1 MIRRMILRNLFLV
14 AAVLWTMGAAAAGKV
29 EVTGDTSHGTVQTSV
44 QGSVVTLIVT
54 PAEGYYIRKSD
65 ITASKSF
72 MPMPEARRKTKG
84 VPVSDD
90 LTLVGNDPDDLSQP
104 RTYTVTIPGEEY
116 DVLLD
121 VQFTE
126 RQRITEQMVTLSE
139 TLFVYNE
146 QEQRPTVLVAGLQ
159 EGVDFSVTYAEQT
172 SVTSGTYTL
181 TVAGRSTWQG
191 AVERTYKIFAGGKAE
206 VNKNITGGI
215 IATSVEGLKLTLTVT
230 PADGYYI
237 SKKDIQVEK
246 TFMPVESARRAAPIS
261 EGLTIDGDDPDDLSL
276 PRTYT
281 VELPGWE
288 YDALVNAKFTTRQKL
303 TAGMVS
309 LSATSFVYNGKD
321 QQPQISVRGL
331 VEGRDYIVVF
341 KGTSWSDVG
350 TYSVD
355 IVGRST
361 WIETV
366 SRTYTITKA
375 PSVVTEDPKAL
386 NLIYEGE
393 PQALVSAGDCTG
405 GTLLYSMDGK
415 NYLPELPKATVVGSY
430 TVYYK
435 VQGDANHTDSEAK
448 TVSVVIDKKEI
459 TISGITAEDK
469 VFDRTTAVTL
479 NFGAVVFGGI
489 VEGDALTVTAKG
501 IFVDANAGKDKQVTI
516 SELKLDGQSIGNYRL
531 AAEGQQTTAKGT
543 ITEKVVDKPVVEL
556 SESSFVYDGN
566 AKTPGV
572 VVKDGETV
580 IPATEYTVG
589 YEDNVNV
596 GTAKVII
603 KDVDGGNY
611 TVSGQATFSIVKA
624 TVVISADPVPLQ
636 LTYTGAPQKL
646 ISAGDATGG
655 TLLYSLDGE
664 NYQADLPKAVDAG
677 SYTVYYKVQGDGNHT
692 DSEVKSVTVSIEKK
706 AIIVSGITAMDKVY
720 DMTTA
725 VTLGFDAVIFGGMA
739 EGDELTVT
747 AKGVFVDANAGKDKE
762 VTISELT
769 LDGTSIANYRLAAEG
784 QQTTAKATI
793 TEKVVDKPVIE
804 LSESS
809 FVYDGN
815 AKTPS
820 VVVKDGETVIP
831 ATEYAVDYEDNVNVG
846 AAKVIIKDAESG
858 NYKVSGQAVFSI
870 EKAGSDIAA
879 APVALELFYT
889 GEPQT
894 LITAGDAIGG
904 TLLYSVDG
912 ENYLADLPTGITA
925 GSYTVYYKVEGDG
938 NHADSEVKTVTVVID
953 KKEVAVSGIAAVD
966 KVYDGTTAATL
977 NYDAVVFEGLVQGD
991 VLTVTAKG
999 IFVDANA
1006 GKDKQVTISELKLDG
1021 QSIGNY
1027 QLAAEGQQTIA
1038 TATISKAACVVA
1050 KAPVPSELT
1059 YTGAP
1064 QALAEAG
1071 DATDGVMQYSLDK
1084 AGSFSPAIPTGIEA
1098 GTYTLYYYVAG
1109 DQNHEDTD
1117 VESIS
1122 ITIKEKVIDKPVIEL
1137 AEETF
1142 VYDGTAKTPAVV
1154 VKDGETVI
1162 PASEYTVGYKANV
1175 NAGEAQIIITDAKDG
1190 NYTVSGYAGF
1200 IIKKAQLM
1208 AIADNKL
1215 MELGTPMPELTV
1227 RHKGFVNDETEDV
1240 VSKPSVAIC
1249 EEIADAVAGIYT
1261 IKVLVGEAA
1270 NYDIV
1275 GESGTLTVFVP
1286 QVLADEAGNE
1296 VEASVTIQEDTCH
1309 VVITELTEG
1318 MLSGKEDIP
1327 ASLKDGEG
1335 ETYQVTEVASEAF
1348 DEKPSNVII
1357 ALPEGVSTTNPVTN
1371 VINGD
1376 GTCETLDLTDVS
1388 GFETDKP
1395 LEVENVLYEREV
1407 EKDEAMTVC
1416 LPYDCAVPED
1426 ATVYVLNTTT
1436 DGNVSFTPMEGGTL
1450 EAYQPYLMQLN
1461 QGAPTQQPNK
1471 VRRANEV
1478 EGGKLRLGAKNV
1490 SIAPTQED
1498 AATSVGD
1505 FKLCGTV
1512 KGLTHAEGYNMKA
1525 YVMQPD
1531 LTWRMTASAAAE
1543 DADKQYLAP
1552 FQAYMLMVGGD
1563 GSEVIGTEIEE
1574 VVPAIRVTIGE
1585 AGYAT
1590 TYLSVPVTAPEG
1602 VTVYTGKITEK
1613 NNNKYLMLTELDGTI
1628 PAQTAVILKGNAGTY
1643 TFDIADEADPI
1654 EDNDLKGTSESID
1667 AAGKYVLAKVD
1678 NKVGFYKAGSGMIAA
1693 GKAYLESDANV
1704 KAFYFTEEDETS
1716 INEELRVKS
1725 EESAAAVYDLSG
1737 RLVNSLK
1744 KGVVIVGG
1752 KKILK

>member
-1 MIRRMILRNLFLV
+1 MILRNLFLV

-121 VQFTE
+121 VQFME

-146 QEQRPTVLVAGLQ
+146 QEQRPKVLVAGLQ

-303 TAGMVS
+303 AAGMVS

-361 WIETV
+361 WVETV

-375 PSVVTEDPKAL
+375 PSVVTEDPEAL
-386 NLIYEGE
+386 TLTYVGE
-393 PQALVSAGDCTG
+393 PQTLITAGDCTG
-405 GTLLYSMDGK
+405 GTLLYSLNGE
-415 NYLPELPKATVVGSY
+415 NYLPELPKATIVGSY

-435 VQGDANHTDSEAK
+435 VQGDSNHVDSEVK
-448 TVSVVIDKKEI
+448 TVTVTIGKKDI
-459 TISGITAEDK
+459 TISGIAAEDK
-469 VFDRTTAVTL
+469 VYDMTTAATL
-479 NFGAVVFGGI
+479 NYDAVVFGGL

-501 IFVDANAGKDKQVTI
+501 TFADANAGKDKQVTI
-516 SELKLDGQSIGNYRL
+516 SELKLDGQSIANYQL
-531 AAEGQQTTAKGT
+531 AAEGQQTTGKAT
-543 ITEKVVDKPVVEL
+543 ITEKVVDNPAVEL

-580 IPATEYTVG
+580 IPATEYAVG

-603 KDVDGGNY
+603 KDVENGNY
-611 TVSGQATFSIVKA
+611 TVSGQATFSIEKA
-624 TVVISADPVPLQ
+624 GSDIAAAPVALE
-636 LTYTGAPQKL
+636 LVYIGAPQTL

-655 TLLYSLDGE
+655 TLLYSVDGE

-692 DSEVKSVTVSIEKK
+692 DSEVKSVTVGIEKK

-747 AKGVFVDANAGKDKE
+747 AKGVFVDANAGKDKQ
-762 VTISELT
+762 VAISGLV
-769 LDGTSIANYRLAAEG
+769 LGGQSIANYRLAAEG
-784 QQTTAKATI
+784 QQTGATATI
-793 TEKVVDKPVIE
+793 KK
-804 LSESS
+804 
-809 FVYDGN
+809 
-815 AKTPS
+815 A
-820 VVVKDGETVIP
+820 
-831 ATEYAVDYEDNVNVG
+831 
-846 AAKVIIKDAESG
+846 SG
-858 NYKVSGQAVFSI
+858 NVAK
-870 EKAGSDIAA
+870 
-879 APVALELFYT
+879 APVALELAYT
-889 GEPQT
+889 GEPQ
-894 LITAGDAIGG
+894 I
-904 TLLYSVDG
+904 
-912 ENYLADLPTGITA
+912 
-925 GSYTVYYKVEGDG
+925 
-938 NHADSEVKTVTVVID
+938 
-953 KKEVAVSGIAAVD
+953 
-966 KVYDGTTAATL
+966 
-977 NYDAVVFEGLVQGD
+977 
-991 VLTVTAKG
+991 
-999 IFVDANA
+999 
-1006 GKDKQVTISELKLDG
+1006 
-1021 QSIGNY
+1021 
-1027 QLAAEGQQTIA
+1027 
-1038 TATISKAACVVA
+1038 
-1050 KAPVPSELT
+1050 
-1059 YTGAP
+1059 
-1064 QALAEAG
+1064 LAEAG

-1084 AGSFSPAIPTGIEA
+1084 EGTFSPAIPSGIDA
-1098 GTYTLYYYVAG
+1098 GIYTLYYYVAG
-1109 DQNHEDTD
+1109 DENHEDTD

-1122 ITIKEKVIDKPVIEL
+1122 ITIAAKVVDKPVIEIL
-1137 AEETF
+1137 EETF
-1142 VYDGTAKTPAVV
+1142 VYDGSAKTPAVV
-1154 VKDGETVI
+1154 VRDGETEI
-1162 PASEYTVGYKANV
+1162 PATEYNVGYEANV
-1175 NAGEAQIIITDAKDG
+1175 NAGEAKVVISDADGG
-1190 NYTVSGYAGF
+1190 NYTVSGYRGF
-1200 IIKKAQLM
+1200 TIKKAQLM

-1215 MELGTPMPELTV
+1215 MEIGTPMPELTV

-1240 VSKPSVAIC
+1240 IAKPSVAIC

-1261 IKVLVGEAA
+1261 ITVQVGEAA

-1275 GESGTLTVFVP
+1275 GENGTLTVFVP
-1286 QVLADEAGNE
+1286 QVLTDEAGNE
-1296 VEASVTIQEDTCH
+1296 VEASVTVQEDASH
-1309 VVITELTEG
+1309 VVITELTEE
-1318 MLSGKEDIP
+1318 MLNGKEEVP

-1348 DEKPSNVII
+1348 EEKPSNVII

-1416 LPYDCAVPED
+1416 LPYDCAVPQD
-1426 ATVYVLNTTT
+1426 VAVYVLNTTT
-1436 DGNVSFTPMEGGTL
+1436 DGNVSFTPLEGGTL
-1450 EAYQPYLMQLN
+1450 EAYQPYLMRMN
-1461 QGAPTQQPNK
+1461 QEVPTQPTNRVNRAPEQEGSK
-1471 VRRANEV
+1471 V
-1478 EGGKLRLGAKNV
+1478 RLGAKNV

-1498 AATSVGD
+1498 VATSAGD
-1505 FKLCGTV
+1505 FRLCGTV
-1512 KGLTHAEGYNMKA
+1512 KGLTHAEGHKMKA

-1590 TYLSVPVTAPEG
+1590 TYLTVPVTAPEG

-1678 NKVGFYKAGSGMIAA
+1678 NKVGFYKAAGGKIAA
-1693 GKAYLESDANV
+1693 GKAYLESTANV
-1704 KAFYFTEEDETS
+1704 KAFYFKDDDETLIVSPLGETEEGVA
-1716 INEELRVKS
+1716 IYNLAGQRVS
-1725 EESAAAVYDLSG
+1725 
-1737 RLVNSLK
+1737 RLQ
-1744 KGVVIVGG
+1744 KGVIIVGG

>member
-1 MIRRMILRNLFLV
+1 MILRNLLLV
-14 AAVLWTMGAAAAGKV
+14 AVVLCTLSAAAAGKV
-29 EVTGDTSHGTVQTSV
+29 EVTGDTSHGTVQSSV
-44 QGSVVTLIVT
+44 QGAVVTLIVT
-54 PAEGYYIRKSD
+54 PAQGYYIRKSD

-72 MPMPEARRKTKG
+72 MPVPEGRRMAKG
-84 VPVSDD
+84 IPVSDE
-90 LTLVGNDPDDLSQP
+90 LTLVGNDPDDLSLS
-104 RTYTVTIPGEEY
+104 RTYTVTLPGEEY

-121 VQFTE
+121 VQYSQR
-126 RQRITEQMVTLSE
+126 RQITEQMLSLSE

-146 QEQRPTVLVAGLQ
+146 QVQRPTVFVDGLT
-159 EGVDFSVTYAEQT
+159 EGVDYDVTYSDPA

-181 TVAGRSTWQG
+181 TVQGRSTWVG
-191 AVERTYKIFAGGKAE
+191 TFERSYKIFSGGKAE
-206 VNKNITGGI
+206 VKKDIKGGI
-215 IATSVEGLKLTLTVT
+215 IATAIDGLTLTLTVT
-230 PADGYYI
+230 PENGYYI
-237 SKKDIQVEK
+237 RKEDVVVEK
-246 TFMPVESARRAAPIS
+246 TFMPVESARRAAPVS
-261 EGLTIDGDDPDDLSL
+261 NSLTINGDDPDDLSL

-288 YDALVNAKFTTRQKL
+288 YDALVGAKFTTRQKL
-303 TAGMVS
+303 TASMVS

-321 QQPQISVRGL
+321 QQPRISVRGL
-331 VEGRDYIVVF
+331 VEGKDYIVTF

-361 WIETV
+361 WIETI

-375 PSVVTEDPKAL
+375 PSVVTEDPEAL
-386 NLIYEGE
+386 TLTYVGE
-393 PQALVSAGDCTG
+393 PQTLITAGDCTG
-405 GTLLYSMDGK
+405 GTLLYS
-415 NYLPELPKATVVGSY
+415 
-430 TVYYK
+430 
-435 VQGDANHTDSEAK
+435 
-448 TVSVVIDKKEI
+448 
-459 TISGITAEDK
+459 
-469 VFDRTTAVTL
+469 L
-479 NFGAVVFGGI
+479 N
-489 VEGDALTVTAKG
+489 
-501 IFVDANAGKDKQVTI
+501 
-516 SELKLDGQSIGNYRL
+516 
-531 AAEGQQTTAKGT
+531 
-543 ITEKVVDKPVVEL
+543 
-556 SESSFVYDGN
+556 
-566 AKTPGV
+566 
-572 VVKDGETV
+572 
-580 IPATEYTVG
+580 
-589 YEDNVNV
+589 
-596 GTAKVII
+596 
-603 KDVDGGNY
+603 
-611 TVSGQATFSIVKA
+611 
-624 TVVISADPVPLQ
+624 
-636 LTYTGAPQKL
+636 
-646 ISAGDATGG
+646 
-655 TLLYSLDGE
+655 GE

-677 SYTVYYKVQGDGNHT
+677 SYTVYYKVQGDSNHI
-692 DSEVKSVTVSIEKK
+692 DSEVKSVTVSIDKK
-706 AIIVSGITAMDKVY
+706 EITVSGIAAMDKVY

-725 VTLGFDAVIFGGMA
+725 ATLNYDAVVFGGLV
-739 EGDELTVT
+739 EGDALTVT
-747 AKGVFVDANAGKDKE
+747 AKGTFADANAGKDKQ
-762 VTISELT
+762 VTISELK
-769 LDGTSIANYRLAAEG
+769 LDGQSIANYQLAAEG
-784 QQTTAKATI
+784 QQTTGKATI
-793 TEKVVDKPVIE
+793 TEKVVDNPAVE

-846 AAKVIIKDAESG
+846 AAKVIIKDVEGG
-858 NYKVSGQAVFSI
+858 NYTMSGQATFSI

-1006 GKDKQVTISELKLDG
+1006 GKDKQVTISELELDG

-1084 AGSFSPAIPTGIEA
+1084 AGSFSLAIPTGIDA

-1175 NAGEAQIIITDAKDG
+1175 NAGEAQVIITDAKDG

-1376 GTCETLDLTDVS
+1376 GTCETLDLTEVS

-1395 LEVENVLYEREV
+1395 LEVENVVYERAV
-1407 EKDEAMTVC
+1407 EQGEAMTVC
-1416 LPYDCAVPED
+1416 LPYDCDVPQD
-1426 ATVYVLNTTT
+1426 ATVYVLDATT
-1436 DGNVSFTPMEGGTL
+1436 DGNVSFTPLEGNTMQ
-1450 EAYQPYLMQLN
+1450 AYQPYLMQLN

-1531 LTWRMTASAAAE
+1531 LTWRMTASAEPE

-1552 FQAYMLMVGGD
+1552 FQAYMLLVGGD
-1563 GSEVIGTEIEE
+1563 GSEVIGTDIED
-1574 VVPAIRVTIGE
+1574 VVPTIRVTIGE

-1590 TYLSVPVTAPEG
+1590 AYLTVPVTAPEDI
-1602 VTVYTGKITEK
+1602 TVYTGKITGTGCY
-1613 NNNKYLMLTELDGTI
+1613 KYLMLTELDGTI

-1643 TFDIADEADPI
+1643 AFNVAEEADPV
-1654 EDNDLKGTSESID
+1654 EDNDLKGSFEAVD
-1667 AAGKYVLAKVD
+1667 ATGKYVLAKVGD
-1678 NKVGFYKAGSGMIAA
+1678 KVGFYKAGSGMIAA

-1704 KAFYFTEEDETS
+1704 KALYFTEEDETS
-1716 INEELRVKS
+1716 LNEEFRVKN

-1744 KGVVIVGG
+1744 KGVIIVGG

>member
-1 MIRRMILRNLFLV
+1 MILRNLFLV

-44 QGSVVTLIVT
+44 QGSVVTLMVT

-72 MPMPEARRKTKG
+72 MPMPEARRKAKG

-121 VQFTE
+121 VQFME

-159 EGVDFSVTYAEQT
+159 EGVDFSVTYAEPT

-405 GTLLYSMDGK
+405 GTLLYSLDGK

-435 VQGDANHTDSEAK
+435 VQGDSNHTDSEAK
-448 TVSVVIDKKEI
+448 TVSVAIDKKEI
-459 TISGITAEDK
+459 TISGITAENK
-469 VFDRTTAVTL
+469 VYDRTTAVTL

-501 IFVDANAGKDKQVTI
+501 AFVDANAGKDKEVTI
-516 SELKLDGQSIGNYRL
+516 SELKLGGQSIANYRL

-556 SESSFVYDGN
+556 SESSFVYDGT
-566 AKTPGV
+566 AKRVAV

-580 IPATEYTVG
+580 ISATEYTVG

-596 GTAKVII
+596 GTAKVLI
-603 KDVDGGNY
+603 KDVEGGNY
-611 TVSGQATFSIVKA
+611 KVSGQATFSITKA
-624 TVVISADPVPLQ
+624 TAAVSAAPVALE
-636 LTYTGAPQKL
+636 LAYTGEPQAL
-646 ISAGDATGG
+646 VSAGDATGG

-664 NYQADLPKAVDAG
+664 NYLETLPTAIAAG
-677 SYTVYYKVQGDGNHT
+677 SYTVYYKVQGDSNHT
-692 DSEVKSVTVSIEKK
+692 GTEAKTVTVAIDKK
-706 AIIVSGITAMDKVY
+706 EIAISGITAVEKVY
-720 DMTTA
+720 DRTTA
-725 VTLGFDAVIFGGMA
+725 VTLNYDAVVFGGIV
-739 EGDELTVT
+739 EGDVLTVT
-747 AKGVFVDANAGKDKE
+747 AKGAFVDANAGKDKE
-762 VTISELT
+762 VTISELK
-769 LDGTSIANYRLAAEG
+769 LGGQSIANYRLAAEG
-784 QQTTAKATI
+784 QQTVAKGTI
-793 TEKVVDKPVIE
+793 TEKVVDKPVVE

-809 FVYDGN
+809 FVYDGT
-815 AKTPS
+815 AKTVA
-820 VVVKDGETVIP
+820 VVVKDGETVIS
-831 ATEYAVDYEDNVNVG
+831 ATEYNVGYEDNVNVG
-846 AAKVIIKDAESG
+846 TAKVLIKDVEGG
-858 NYKVSGQAVFSI
+858 NYTVSGQATFSI
-870 EKAGSDIAA
+870 TKATAAVSA
-879 APVALELFYT
+879 APVALELAYT
-889 GEPQT
+889 GEPQA
-894 LITAGDAIGG
+894 LVSAGDAAGG
-904 TLLYSVDG
+904 TLQYSLDG
-912 ENYLADLPTGITA
+912 ENYQETLPTATAA
-925 GSYTVYYKVEGDG
+925 GSYTVYYKVQGDS
-938 NHADSEVKTVTVVID
+938 NHTGTEAKTVSVAID
-953 KKEVAVSGIAAVD
+953 KKEITISGITAEE
-966 KVYDGTTAATL
+966 KVYDRTTAVTL
-977 NYDAVVFEGLVQGD
+977 NFGAVVFGGIVEGD

-999 IFVDANA
+999 AFVDANA
-1006 GKDKQVTISELKLDG
+1006 GKDKLVAISELKLGG
-1021 QSIGNY
+1021 QSIANY
-1027 QLAAEGQQTIA
+1027 RLAAEGQQTGA
-1038 TATISKAACVVA
+1038 TATIKKASGNVA
-1050 KAPVPSELT
+1050 KAPVALELA
-1059 YTGAP
+1059 YTGEP
-1064 QALAEAG
+1064 QVLAEAG

-1084 AGSFSPAIPTGIEA
+1084 EGTFSPVIPTGTDA
-1098 GTYTLYYYVAG
+1098 GVYTLYYYVAG
-1109 DQNHEDTD
+1109 DENHEDTG

-1122 ITIKEKVIDKPVIEL
+1122 ITIAAKVIDKPVIEI
-1137 AEETF
+1137 AEETY
-1142 VYDGTAKTPAVV
+1142 VYDGSAKTPAVV
-1154 VKDGETVI
+1154 VKDGETEI
-1162 PASEYTVGYKANV
+1162 PATEYNVGYEANV
-1175 NAGEAQIIITDAKDG
+1175 NAGEAKVVITDADGG
-1190 NYTVSGYAGF
+1190 NYTVNGYRGF
-1200 IIKKAQLM
+1200 TIKKAQLM

-1215 MELGTPMPELTV
+1215 MEIGNPMPELTV
-1227 RHKGFVNDETEDV
+1227 RHKGFVNNETEDV
-1240 VSKPSVAIC
+1240 ITKPSVAIC

-1261 IKVLVGEAA
+1261 ITVQVGEAA

-1275 GESGTLTVFVP
+1275 GENGTLTVFVP
-1286 QVLADEAGNE
+1286 QVLTDESGNE
-1296 VEASVTIQEDTCH
+1296 VEASVTVQEDASH
-1309 VVITELTEG
+1309 VVITELTEE
-1318 MLSGKEDIP
+1318 MLNGKEEVP

-1348 DEKPSNVII
+1348 EEKPSNVII

-1416 LPYDCAVPED
+1416 LPYDCAVPQD
-1426 ATVYVLNTTT
+1426 VAVYVLNTTT
-1436 DGNVSFTPMEGGTL
+1436 DGNVSFTPLEGGTL
-1450 EAYQPYLMQLN
+1450 EAYQPYLMRMN
-1461 QGAPTQQPNK
+1461 QEVPTQPTNRVNRAPEQEGSK
-1471 VRRANEV
+1471 V
-1478 EGGKLRLGAKNV
+1478 RLGAKNV

-1498 AATSVGD
+1498 VATSAGD
-1505 FKLCGTV
+1505 FMLCGTV
-1512 KGLTHAEGYNMKA
+1512 KGLTHAEGHKMKA

-1678 NKVGFYKAGSGMIAA
+1678 NKVGFYKAAGGKIAA
-1693 GKAYLESDANV
+1693 GKAYLESTANV
-1704 KAFYFTEEDETS
+1704 KAFYFKDDDETLIVSPLGETEEGVA
-1716 INEELRVKS
+1716 IYNLAGQRVS
-1725 EESAAAVYDLSG
+1725 
-1737 RLVNSLK
+1737 RLQ
-1744 KGVVIVGG
+1744 KGVIIVGG

>member
-1 MIRRMILRNLFLV
+1 MILRNLLLV
-14 AAVLWTMGAAAAGKV
+14 AAVLCTLSAAAAGKV
-29 EVTGDTSHGTVQTSV
+29 EVTGDTSHGTVQSSV
-44 QGSVVTLIVT
+44 QGAVVTLIVT
-54 PAEGYYIRKSD
+54 PAQGYYIRKSD

-72 MPMPEARRKTKG
+72 MPVPEGRRMAKG
-84 VPVSDD
+84 IPVSDE
-90 LTLVGNDPDDLSQP
+90 LTLVGNDPDDLSLS
-104 RTYTVTIPGEEY
+104 RTYTVTLPGEEY

-121 VQFTE
+121 VQYSQR
-126 RQRITEQMVTLSE
+126 RQITEQMLSLSE

-146 QEQRPTVLVAGLQ
+146 QVQRPTVFVDGLT
-159 EGVDFSVTYAEQT
+159 EGVDYDVTYSDPA

-181 TVAGRSTWQG
+181 TVQGRSTWVG
-191 AVERTYKIFAGGKAE
+191 TFERSYKIFSGGKAE
-206 VNKNITGGI
+206 VKKDIKGGI
-215 IATSVEGLKLTLTVT
+215 IATAIDGLTLTLTVT
-230 PADGYYI
+230 PENGYYI
-237 SKKDIQVEK
+237 RKEDVVVEK
-246 TFMPVESARRAAPIS
+246 TFMPVESARRAAPVS
-261 EGLTIDGDDPDDLSL
+261 NSLTINGDDPDDLSL

-288 YDALVNAKFTTRQKL
+288 YDALVGAEFQSRQKL
-303 TAGMVS
+303 TEGMVT
-309 LSATSFVYNGKD
+309 LSAASFIYNGKD
-321 QQPQISVRGL
+321 QQPEITVRGL
-331 VEGRDYIVVF
+331 TEGKDYLVIF
-341 KGTSWSDVG
+341 KETSWSDVG
-350 TYSVD
+350 TYTVD

-361 WIETV
+361 WKETI
-366 SRTYTITKA
+366 TKTFTITKA
-375 PSVVTEDPKAL
+375 PSVVTLVPEPLSLTYNGDQQT
-386 NLIYEGE
+386 LI
-393 PQALVSAGDCTG
+393 AAGDATG
-405 GTLLYSMDGK
+405 GTLLYSLD
-415 NYLPELPKATVVGSY
+415 NSSYNTTLPAATAAGSY
-430 TVYYK
+430 TVYYM
-435 VQGDANHTDSEAK
+435 VQGDSNHKDAEPE
-448 TVSVVIDKKEI
+448 TVTVVIAKKDI
-459 TISGITAEDK
+459 VISGIQAQDK
-469 VFDRTTAVTL
+469 VFDRSAEATL
-479 NFGAVVFGGI
+479 VYDAVVFDGI

-501 IFVDANAGKDKQVTI
+501 TFADANAGKDKQVAV
-516 SELKLDGQSIGNYRL
+516 SELKLAGTSIANYRL
-531 AAEGQQTTAKGT
+531 APEGQQTTAKAT
-543 ITEKVVDKPVVEL
+543 ITEKVVDKPVIEF
-556 SESSFVYDGN
+556 SESSFIYDGS
-566 AKTPGV
+566 AKTLAEV

-580 IPATEYTVG
+580 IPATEYTIG

-596 GTAKVII
+596 GEAKVII
-603 KDVDGGNY
+603 KDAEGGNY
-611 TVSGQATFSIVKA
+611 KVSGQAVFSIVKA

-706 AIIVSGITAMDKVY
+706 AITVSGITAMDKVY

-747 AKGVFVDANAGKDKE
+747 AKGFFVDANAGKDKE

-793 TEKVVDKPVIE
+793 TEKVIDKPVIE

-846 AAKVIIKDAESG
+846 AAKVIIKDVEGG
-858 NYKVSGQAVFSI
+858 NYTVSGQATFSI

-1084 AGSFSPAIPTGIEA
+1084 AGSFSPAIPTGIDA

-1175 NAGEAQIIITDAKDG
+1175 NAGEAQVIITDAKDG

-1376 GTCETLDLTDVS
+1376 GTCETLDLTEVS

-1395 LEVENVLYEREV
+1395 LEVENVVYERAV
-1407 EKDEAMTVC
+1407 EQGEAMTVC
-1416 LPYDCAVPED
+1416 LPYDCDVPQD
-1426 ATVYVLNTTT
+1426 ATVYVLDATT
-1436 DGNVSFTPMEGGTL
+1436 DGNVSFTPLEGNTMQ
-1450 EAYQPYLMQLN
+1450 AYQPYLMQLN

-1531 LTWRMTASAAAE
+1531 LTWRMTASAEPE

-1552 FQAYMLMVGGD
+1552 FQAYMLLVGGD
-1563 GSEVIGTEIEE
+1563 GSEVIGTDIED
-1574 VVPAIRVTIGE
+1574 VVPTIRVTIGE

-1590 TYLSVPVTAPEG
+1590 AYLTVPVTAPEDI
-1602 VTVYTGKITEK
+1602 TVYTGKITGTGCY
-1613 NNNKYLMLTELDGTI
+1613 KYLMLTELDGTI

-1643 TFDIADEADPI
+1643 AFNVAEEADPV
-1654 EDNDLKGTSESID
+1654 EDNDLKGSFEAVD
-1667 AAGKYVLAKVD
+1667 ATGKYVLAKVGD
-1678 NKVGFYKAGSGMIAA
+1678 KVGFYKAGSGMIAA

-1716 INEELRVKS
+1716 LNEEFRVKN

-1744 KGVVIVGG
+1744 KGVIIVGG

>member
-1 MIRRMILRNLFLV
+1 MILRNLLLV
-14 AAVLWTMGAAAAGKV
+14 AAVLCTLSAAAAGKV
-29 EVTGDTSHGTVQTSV
+29 EVTGDTSHGTVQSSV
-44 QGSVVTLIVT
+44 QGAVVTLIVT
-54 PAEGYYIRKSD
+54 PAQGYYIRKSD

-72 MPMPEARRKTKG
+72 MPVPEGRRMAKG
-84 VPVSDD
+84 IPVSDE
-90 LTLVGNDPDDLSQP
+90 LTLVGNDPDDLSLP
-104 RTYTVTIPGEEY
+104 RTYTVTMPGEEY
-116 DVLLD
+116 DVIVD

-146 QEQRPTVLVAGLQ
+146 QEQRPTVLIAGLQ

-237 SKKDIQVEK
+237 SKKDILVEK

-303 TAGMVS
+303 TSGMVS

-366 SRTYTITKA
+366 SRTFTITKA
-375 PSVVTEDPKAL
+375 PSEVTEDPKAL

-448 TVSVVIDKKEI
+448 TVSVAIDKKEI

-501 IFVDANAGKDKQVTI
+501 AFVDANAGKDKEVTI
-516 SELKLDGQSIGNYRL
+516 SELKLAGTSIANYRL
-531 AAEGQQTTAKGT
+531 AAEGQQTAAKAT

-556 SESSFVYDGN
+556 SESSFVYDGT
-566 AKTPGV
+566 AKTVAV
-572 VVKDGETV
+572 VVKDGETE

-596 GTAKVII
+596 GTAKVLI

-611 TVSGQATFSIVKA
+611 TVSGQATFSITKA
-624 TVVISADPVPLQ
+624 TAAVSAAPVALE
-636 LTYTGAPQKL
+636 LAYTGEPQAL
-646 ISAGDATGG
+646 ISAGDAAGG

-664 NYQADLPKAVDAG
+664 NYQETLPTATAAG
-677 SYTVYYKVQGDGNHT
+677 SYTVYYKVQGDSNHT
-692 DSEVKSVTVSIEKK
+692 GTEAKTVTVAIDKK
-706 AIIVSGITAMDKVY
+706 EITISGITAENKVY
-720 DMTTA
+720 DRTTA
-725 VTLGFDAVIFGGMA
+725 VTLNFDAVVFGGIV
-739 EGDELTVT
+739 EGDVLTVT
-747 AKGVFVDANAGKDKE
+747 AKGAFVDANAGKDKE
-762 VTISELT
+762 VTISELK
-769 LDGTSIANYRLAAEG
+769 LGGQSIANYRLAAEG
-784 QQTTAKATI
+784 QQTVATASIKKA
-793 TEKVVDKPVIE
+793 
-804 LSESS
+804 
-809 FVYDGN
+809 
-815 AKTPS
+815 
-820 VVVKDGETVIP
+820 
-831 ATEYAVDYEDNVNVG
+831 
-846 AAKVIIKDAESG
+846 SG
-858 NYKVSGQAVFSI
+858 NVAK
-870 EKAGSDIAA
+870 
-879 APVALELFYT
+879 APVALELAYT
-889 GEPQT
+889 GEPQ
-894 LITAGDAIGG
+894 I
-904 TLLYSVDG
+904 
-912 ENYLADLPTGITA
+912 
-925 GSYTVYYKVEGDG
+925 
-938 NHADSEVKTVTVVID
+938 
-953 KKEVAVSGIAAVD
+953 
-966 KVYDGTTAATL
+966 
-977 NYDAVVFEGLVQGD
+977 
-991 VLTVTAKG
+991 
-999 IFVDANA
+999 
-1006 GKDKQVTISELKLDG
+1006 
-1021 QSIGNY
+1021 
-1027 QLAAEGQQTIA
+1027 
-1038 TATISKAACVVA
+1038 
-1050 KAPVPSELT
+1050 
-1059 YTGAP
+1059 
-1064 QALAEAG
+1064 LAEAG

-1084 AGSFSPAIPTGIEA
+1084 EGAFSPAIPSGIEA
-1098 GTYTLYYYVAG
+1098 GVYTLYYYVAG
-1109 DQNHEDTD
+1109 DENHEDTD

-1122 ITIKEKVIDKPVIEL
+1122 ITIAAKVVDKPVIEIL
-1137 AEETF
+1137 EETF
-1142 VYDGTAKTPAVV
+1142 VYDGSAKTPAVV
-1154 VKDGETVI
+1154 VKDGETEI
-1162 PASEYTVGYKANV
+1162 PATEYNVGYEANV
-1175 NAGEAQIIITDAKDG
+1175 NAGEAQVIITDADGG
-1190 NYTVSGYAGF
+1190 NYAVNGYRGF
-1200 IIKKAQLM
+1200 TIKKAQLM

-1215 MELGTPMPELTV
+1215 MEIGTPMPELTV

-1376 GTCETLDLTDVS
+1376 GTCETLDLTEVS

-1395 LEVENVLYEREV
+1395 LEVENVVYERAV
-1407 EKDEAMTVC
+1407 EQGEAMTVC
-1416 LPYDCAVPED
+1416 LPYDCDVPQD
-1426 ATVYVLNTTT
+1426 ATVYVLDATT
-1436 DGNVSFTPMEGGTL
+1436 DGNVSFTPLEGNTMQ
-1450 EAYQPYLMQLN
+1450 AYQPYLMQLN

-1678 NKVGFYKAGSGMIAA
+1678 NKVGFYKAAGGKIAA

-1716 INEELRVKS
+1716 LNEEFRVKN

-1737 RLVNSLK
+1737 RLVNLSTRQFVNSTK
-1744 KGVVIVGG
+1744 KGVIIVGG